1 MTRDELADYFK
12 AGIEALHDHVDAL
25 PPGPAKTRYTRRA
38 AVLHAL
44 LDNIKGDAVDD
55 GLIQPMSGGGPKP

>member
-12 AGIEALHDHVDAL
+12 VGVDALHAHVDAL
-25 PPGPAKTRYTRRA
+25 PPGPAKTRHARRA